1 MHSPFYMAS
10 KQTRQLG
17 FLRPL
22 PKQVTQ
28 QLSLI
33 DWMLKYRRL
42 LEPDRLFDLDAHQYL
57 RAIYEEQAQRVVLYK
72 ASQVGVSEYLISYAL
87 HACDQRLATTLYIF
101 PTDGLVSDF
110 STARMGPAIEASEY
124 LAGLVVDGSG
134 DKRGSDRVTLKR
146 IRNRFLY
153 LRGGT
158 VRKNGSAPQLKSIPA
173 DVLIFDEL
181 DEIDPRA
188 PAIARKRLGH
198 SGIAEERLASTPTY
212 AGHGIHA
219 EWQASDMREWF
230 VRCVGCGNRQP
241 MTIHDI
247 VLEWDSLGR
256 PVAWHGQQD
265 GAAFVACR
273 KCGKAIDRLQHG
285 EWVAT
290 TPGQDTVGYHIT
302 KFMSPLVSLDDIV
315 TNLDTVDE
323 TKRREAF
330 NQDLGETYTPRG
342 GSLTTDILDACKRDY
357 ATGPVATETCFMGVD
372 VGRAWH
378 VVIRAKINE
387 QGERPLRFAGD
398 VPSADEVGRL
408 IRLYNPRT
416 VVIDALPE
424 TSKVRELQAA
434 HRKYLIWPAYYGVQ
448 KVGSKKEDAFAWDYK
463 EQIANLDRT
472 RTLDETFAR
481 FIDHSNTLPANVAD
495 IRDYYAHMMA
505 SVRVLEKDT
514 YGQEVARYVESGPDH
529 FAHAENYCMAASEC
543 PMGASWVRGA

>member
-1 MHSPFYMAS
+1 MAS
-10 KQTRQLG
+10 KQIKQFG

-22 PKQVTQ
+22 PKQATQ
-28 QLSLI
+28 RLSLI
-33 DWMLKYRRL
+33 DWMLKHRRL
-42 LEPDRLFDLDAHQYL
+42 LEPDRPFDLDAHQYL

-72 ASQVGVSEYLISYAL
+72 ASQVGISEYLISYAL
-87 HACDQRLATTLYIF
+87 HACDQRSATTLYIF
-101 PTDGLVSDF
+101 PNDGLVSDF
-110 STARMGPAIEASEY
+110 STARMGPAIEASDY

-134 DKRGSDRVTLKR
+134 EKRGSDRVTLKR

-173 DVLIFDEL
+173 DALILDEL

-198 SGIAEERLASTPTY
+198 SAIAEERLASTPTY

-219 EWQASDMREWF
+219 EWKLSDQREWF
-230 VRCVGCGNRQP
+230 IRCDGCGNRQP
-241 MTIHDI
+241 MTIHD
-247 VLEWDSLGR
+247 VVTEWDSLGR
-256 PVAWHGQQD
+256 PVAWYGQQD
-265 GAAFVACR
+265 DTAWVACR
-273 KCGKAIDRLQHG
+273 QCGKSMDRLGPG
-285 EWVAT
+285 EWVAAE
-290 TPGQDTVGYHIT
+290 PGQDTVGYHVT
-302 KFMSPLVSLDDIV
+302 KFMSPLVDLSQIV
-315 TNLDTVDE
+315 SNLDTVDE

-342 GSLTTDILDACKRDY
+342 GSLTLDILDACKRDY
-357 ATGPVATETCFMGVD
+357 ATSPVAGETCFMGVD
-372 VGRAWH
+372 VGRVWH
-378 VVIRAKINE
+378 VVIRGKINE
-387 QGERPLRFAGD
+387 KGERPLRFAGD
-398 VPSADEVGRL
+398 VPNAEEVGRL

-424 TSKVRELQAA
+424 TSKVRELQAE

-448 KVGSKKEDAFAWDYK
+448 KVGSKKEDALAWDYK
-463 EQIANLDRT
+463 EQIVNMDRT

-481 FIDHSNTLPANVAD
+481 FIDHSNTLPANATD
-495 IRDYYAHMMA
+495 IRDYYAHLMA

-514 YGQEVARYVESGPDH
+514 YGQEVARYIESGPDH